1 MARRPLGGSNV
12 QPERSLCGWQQ
23 FEAGEWKIAAERRMQ
38 LWSFLVVDYDRSGL
52 KFMTWKE

>member
-23 FEAGEWKIAAERRMQ
+23 FEAGEVEDCSGETYAAMV
-38 LWSFLVVDYDRSGL
+38 LSGGRL
-52 KFMTWKE
+52 